1 MLSAHNIRKELKKET
16 QQLRQQQQQQQ
27 QQTNSIIDKLR
38 ECKIHKLWFTNLNKI
53 FKKLSLQS

>member
-27 QQTNSIIDKLR
+27 QTNSIIDKLR
-38 ECKIHKLWFTNLNKI
+38 ECKIHMLWFTNLNKI

>member
-1 MLSAHNIRKELKKET
+1 MNLKKKHNYDNNATT
-16 QQLRQQQQQQQ
+16 QQQQQQQQQ

-38 ECKIHKLWFTNLNKI
+38 ECKIFKLWFTNLNKI